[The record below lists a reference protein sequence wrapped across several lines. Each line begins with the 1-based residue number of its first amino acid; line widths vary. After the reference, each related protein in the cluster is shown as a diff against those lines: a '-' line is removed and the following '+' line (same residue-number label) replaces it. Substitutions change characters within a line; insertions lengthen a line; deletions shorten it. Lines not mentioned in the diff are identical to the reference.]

1 MVLRVL
7 NIALVLAM
15 LGSTAVAD
23 APGDKPWAAGKS
35 KVEQDQAFHLYDEA
49 NDLFAKGEY
58 LEALEK
64 YDAAITVWDHPGI
77 RYNRAVC
84 LINLDRTVEAYQ
96 DLQLALKY
104 GEEPLGKDLYDEGL
118 NYQKLLAKQVAELE
132 ITAKDNGAR
141 ISLDGKPLTLT
152 SGRTTLMVATNAP
165 HEITASKPGYQ
176 TYRKPLERLPAG
188 QTTRI
193 EIKLE
198 VLEGGRWK
206 PWAVIAAGAVI
217 GGAGIYAYSLARS
230 DIDEYEK
237 AIANVCPC
245 KDEMDLETRGM
256 IAHDLPGS
264 AHTKEIIAYSA
275 LAVGGATIAAGVV
288 LVIRGRGQSTHVAPA
303 VGKDS
308 AGVSLVG
315 RW

>member
-1 MVLRVL
+1 MVLR
-7 NIALVLAM
+7 ALIVVAM
-15 LGSTAVAD
+15 LGSVAIAD
-23 APGDKPWAAGKS
+23 GTTDKPWAAGKS
-35 KVEQDQAFHLYDEA
+35 KAEQDQAFHFYDEA

-58 LEALEK
+58 LKALEK
-64 YDAAITVWDHPGI
+64 YDAAISVWDHPGI

-104 GEEPLGKDLYDEGL
+104 GEDPLGKDLYNEGL
-118 NYQKLLAKQVAELE
+118 NYQKLLAKQVAEVE

-198 VLEGGRWK
+198 LLERGRWK
-206 PWAVIAAGAVI
+206 PWAVIAGGAVI
-217 GGAGIYAYSLARS
+217 GGGGAYLYGLARN
-230 DIDEYEK
+230 DIADYET
-237 AIANVCPC
+237 AIETKCRPGCMSSA
-245 KDEMDLETRGM
+245 DLG
-256 IAHDLPGS
+256 ADADLPDR
-264 AHTKEIIAYSA
+264 ARRKEIFAYSA
-275 LAVGGATIAAGVV
+275 FAVGGAMIATGIV
-288 LVIRGRGQSTHVAPA
+288 LVIRGRGHSTHVAPA

-308 AGVSLVG
+308 AGVSVVG